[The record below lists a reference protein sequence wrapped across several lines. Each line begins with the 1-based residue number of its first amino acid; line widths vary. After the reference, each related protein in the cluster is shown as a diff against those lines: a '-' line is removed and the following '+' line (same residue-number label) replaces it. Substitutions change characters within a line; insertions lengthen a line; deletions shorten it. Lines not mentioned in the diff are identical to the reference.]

1 MDRKNNKAPEYDNYK
16 TQMCK
21 NWIKN
26 KKCPY
31 SNCTY
36 AHGNKELNHYLYG
49 EPLNSSGSE
58 DDDEEEEKVSS
69 EKSSQEEVIPPPKIT
84 KYVKPAP
91 KKEPVNMNTIFS
103 NYPEDTKLKML

>member
-1 MDRKNNKAPEYDNYK
+1 
-16 TQMCK
+16 MCK

-31 SNCTY
+31 ANCTY

-49 EPLNSSGSE
+49 EPLKSSESE
-58 DDDEEEEKVSS
+58 DYDEEEEKFSS
-69 EKSSQEEVIPPPKIT
+69 EKSSEKEVIPPPKIPIV
-84 KYVKPAP
+84 VKPEP
-91 KKEPVNMNTIFS
+91 KKEQINMNTIFS